1 MEIMIFALEIL
12 DVAAIEPLLVSIPES
27 VSLLAFGVG
36 LVSVA
41 VILRWIL
48 GRNDDDKTR
57 RKLSE

>member
-12 DVAAIEPLLVSIPES
+12 DVAAIKPLLVSIPES
-27 VSLLAFGVG
+27 FSLLAFGIG

-48 GRNDDDKTR
+48 GRNDEDKTK
-57 RKLSE
+57 RKISE

>member
-27 VSLLAFGVG
+27 VSLLAFGIG

-48 GRNDDDKTR
+48 GRDDEDKTK